1 MIDRTVRKVAKLLLV
16 FACISMQNKFQEE
29 NSMLSKISVRKP
41 YTVLVGVVLVLVLGF
56 MSFRSMS
63 TDLLPDMD
71 LPYALVMTTYPG
83 ASPEEVETA
92 VTKPVEQAMASIS
105 NMKEVSSMSNSNV
118 SVVILEFNEGAD
130 MNTATIDMRESLDTV
145 SANWDEGIGSP
156 TIMKMNPDMM
166 PIVVAAVDCDN
177 LNAYELAEK
186 MDTSILPDIESV
198 EGVASVTTSGET
210 TQQIDVII
218 QQDKI
223 DEVNKKVQKAIKGQF
238 VEAEDKISRNQD
250 KMEDGKSKLEES
262 QEQTAEQL
270 AQGAAEIDKN
280 SEEMRNTLATLNSN
294 LADLEEKEKELKSS
308 EEQVNSGLAQI
319 ATGKAQLEATI
330 KTLTTTKSTLEQT
343 QSGLAALREQETA
356 LKAAI
361 QVAGESTELR
371 TKLQAVQTQINTIVT
386 QLTAQGI
393 TEADLPN
400 KINEVTAG
408 LTEAQSGLTEME
420 IQEAT
425 LKKSQKDIA
434 TGKKQLTAG
443 KEQIL
448 SAKEK
453 LEAGQISLAEAKKE
467 LNKQSVLAAIQ
478 LSVANVDVKN
488 GASALTEGEKSIE
501 DAKKTALD
509 NADLENIITKSMI
522 EGILTAENFDMPAG
536 YVTEDNVSYLVKVGE
551 EIGSQEDL
559 EELVICDMG
568 IDGLKPIRLSD
579 VADIAVTDDSEDS
592 YTVVNGNRAVAI
604 VLEKATGYS
613 TGDVTDRVLK
623 RFEQIEEENEG
634 TRISV
639 MMNQGVYIDMV
650 VDSVIQNLL
659 LGGLF
664 AIVILFLFLK
674 DLRPTLIVAC
684 SIPLS
689 VIAAVVMMYFSGVT
703 LNVISLSGLALG
715 VGMLVDNSVV
725 VIENIFRMRNE
736 EGADFRTACIEGA
749 KQVTGA
755 IIASTLTTVC
765 VFAPIIFTEGIT
777 KQMFV
782 DLALTLAYSLLA
794 SLVVSLTLVPA
805 MAQGLLRKEKIR
817 KDGLIY
823 KIQNG
828 YAALLK
834 KLLHKKAIVL
844 VSALVLLV
852 AFVILAF
859 SRGTAFMPP
868 MGSTQMTATITK
880 PEDSQMTDKELYEE
894 CDKAMERMLKIDGVD
909 IVGAMAGAN
918 STMSMMSSSS
928 NSTISVY
935 VLLKEDNKR
944 SNAEIKDEMI
954 SCTKDL
960 NMELSVEESAMDM
973 SSMMG
978 SGISLQVK
986 GKDLD
991 KLQTIT
997 KELTAKIEGVKGVE
1011 SVTNGM
1017 EDADKE
1023 VRITVDKDKAME
1035 YSLTVAQVFQ
1045 QVYAKVADPKKATTV
1060 STDTDDFDVF
1070 VSSKQDEKLSRS
1082 DLKNIKLTYTDPSSQ
1097 KTKEVK
1103 LGKIAKFSLAESPA
1117 SINRVGQT
1125 RYMTVSVT
1133 IADGYNVGLVS
1144 KDVNKAIEDYEMPV
1158 GYTLHSTGEDET
1170 INESMGQVVLMMVVG
1185 VLFMYLIMVAQFQ
1198 SLLSPFIIL
1207 FTIPLAF
1214 TGGFMGLYFSG
1225 SEVSVIALIGF
1236 VMLAGI
1242 IVNNGIVLVDYIN
1255 QLRASGIEKYEAIVA
1270 AGRIRLRP
1278 ILMTAMTTI
1287 LGLMPMLLTK
1297 DSGADMMKPM
1307 SIVTIGGMVYGT
1319 LLTLFV
1325 VPCIYAILNRKS
1337 DAKFVEDARE

>member
-1 MIDRTVRKVAKLLLV
+1 
-16 FACISMQNKFQEE
+16 
-29 NSMLSKISVRKP
+29 MLSKISVRKP

-56 MSFRSMS
+56 MSFRNMS

-71 LPYALVMTTYPG
+71 LPYAIVMTTYPG
-83 ASPEEVETA
+83 ASPEEIETA

-105 NMKEVSSMSNSNV
+105 NMKEVSSISNSNV

-130 MNTATIDMRESLDTV
+130 MNTATIDMRESLDAV
-145 SANWDEGIGSP
+145 AANWDDGIGSP
-156 TIMKMNPDMM
+156 TIMKINPDMM
-166 PIVVAAVDCDN
+166 PIIVAAVDCDN
-177 LNAYELAEK
+177 MNAYELAEK
-186 MDTSILPDIESV
+186 LDTDILPDIESV

-223 DEVNKKVQKAIKGQF
+223 DQVNEKVQKAIKGQF
-238 VEAEDKISRNQD
+238 VEAEEELSEKQD
-250 KMEDGKSKLEES
+250 KMEDGKSQLEES
-262 QEQTAEQL
+262 QNETAEKL
-270 AQGAAEIDKN
+270 AEGAAEIDKN

-294 LADLEEKEKELKSS
+294 LADLEEKETTLKSS
-308 EEQVNSGLAQI
+308 EEQVNTGLAQV
-319 ATGKAQLEATI
+319 ATGKAQLQATI
-330 KTLTTTKSTLEQT
+330 KTLTATKSTLEQT
-343 QSGLAALREQETA
+343 QSGLTALREQETA
-356 LKAAI
+356 LNAAI
-361 QVAGESTELR
+361 QVSGENTELR
-371 TKLQAVQTQINTIVT
+371 TKLQAVQAQINNIVT

-400 KINEVTAG
+400 KIKEVTEGLSQAQSS
-408 LTEAQSGLTEME
+408 LTEIET
-420 IQEAT
+420 QEAT
-425 LKKSQKDIA
+425 LKKNQKEIA
-434 TGKKQLTAG
+434 EGRKQIAAG

-448 SAKEK
+448 SAKEQ
-453 LEAGQISLAEAKKE
+453 LEAGQISLADAKKE

-478 LSVANVDVKN
+478 LSVANVDVNN
-488 GASALTEGEKSIE
+488 GATALTEGEKSLE
-501 DAKKTALD
+501 DAKETALD
-509 NADLENIITKSMI
+509 NADLGNIITKSMI

-579 VADIAVTDDSEDS
+579 VADIAVTDDGEDS
-592 YTVVNGNRAVAI
+592 YTVVNGNQAVAI

-613 TGDVTDRVLK
+613 TGDVTDRVLE

-639 MMNQGVYIDMV
+639 LMDQGVYIDMV

-664 AIVILFLFLK
+664 AIIILFLFLK

-736 EGADFRTACIEGA
+736 EGADLRTACIEGA

-765 VFAPIIFTEGIT
+765 VFAPIVFTEGIT
-777 KQMFV
+777 KQLFV

-805 MAQGLLRKEKIR
+805 MAQGLLRKEKVH
-817 KDGLIY
+817 KEGFIY
-823 KIQNG
+823 RLQNG
-828 YAALLK
+828 YAAILK

-844 VSALVLLV
+844 ISALVLLI
-852 AFVILAF
+852 AFVGLAF
-859 SRGTAFMPP
+859 SRGTSFMPA

-880 PEDSQMTDKELYEE
+880 PEDSKMTDKELYEE
-894 CDKAMERMLKIDGVD
+894 CDKAMERMLEIDGVD

-918 STMSMMSSSS
+918 STMSMMYSSG
-928 NSTISVY
+928 NSQISVY
-935 VLLKEDNKR
+935 ILLKEDNER
-944 SNAEIKDEMI
+944 SNAEIKEEMMA
-954 SCTKDL
+954 CTEDL
-960 NMELSVEESAMDM
+960 NMELSVEASAMDM

-978 SGISLQVK
+978 SGISLQIK

-991 KLQTIT
+991 KLQ
-997 KELTAKIEGVKGVE
+997 KVVKDLTAKIEGVEGVD

-1017 EDADKE
+1017 ENADKE
-1023 VRITVDKDKAME
+1023 IRITVDKDKAME

-1045 QVYAKVADPKKATTV
+1045 QVYAKVADPKNATTL
-1060 STDTDDFDVF
+1060 STDTDDFDVY
-1070 VSSKQDEKLSRS
+1070 VSSEQDEKLSRK
-1082 DLKNIKLTYTDPSSQ
+1082 DLEKMKITYTDTSSQ

-1103 LGKIAKFSLAESPA
+1103 LGKIANFALAESPS

-1144 KDVNKAIEDYEMPV
+1144 KDVNKAIEDYEMPE

-1170 INESMGQVVLMMVVG
+1170 INESMGQVVLLMVVG

-1255 QLRASGIEKYEAIVA
+1255 QLRASGIEKYEAIVT

-1278 ILMTAMTTI
+1278 ILMTALTTI
-1287 LGLMPMLLTK
+1287 LGLLPMLVSK
-1297 DSGADMMKPM
+1297 DSGSDMMKPM
-1307 SIVTIGGMVYGT
+1307 SIVTIGGLVYGT